1 MFRAVLFAVAAVG
14 LLAAAPAL
22 AQDAYTLKL
31 YEAKKGDKSE
41 HEKTEKTVTT
51 ITFKGAGMEKTDEIP
66 TAKKEAYTEEILEK
80 GAGDKRPTKLSRT
93 YTTAEKALKGATTK
107 ESYSGQ
113 TVLIEK
119 KGEKYELSVG
129 GKALKESDAPD
140 LYKKF
145 NKKDGPQ
152 NKDFLPA
159 EPVKVGAGWK
169 VAADKAEQ
177 IFKSFDDDKLKI
189 DPKKSSVEG
198 KLLKAYKKDGAQY
211 GVLELTLTLAVTDID
226 LNGQSVKTSA
236 DSKIVMKG
244 TIDTCIDGTVASED
258 GKMEV
263 TANIVAEIPTVG
275 TLTLGVKT
283 TTDEKVRAKK

>member
-1 MFRAVLFAVAAVG
+1 MFRAVLFVTAAIG

-22 AQDAYTLKL
+22 AEDTYTLKL

-66 TAKKEAYTEEILEK
+66 TAKKEVFTEEILEK
-80 GAGDKRPTKLSRT
+80 AAGDKKPTKLSRT
-93 YTTAEKALKGATTK
+93 YTVAEKTVKGGITK
-107 ESYSGQ
+107 ESYSGK
-113 TVLIEK
+113 TVLVEK

-129 GKALKESDAPD
+129 GKALNESDAPD

-152 NKDFLPA
+152 NQDLLPT

-169 VAADKAEQ
+169 VAADKAEKV
-177 IFKSFDDDKLKI
+177 FKSFDDDKLKI
-189 DPKKSSVEG
+189 DPKKSTIEG
-198 KLLKAYKKDGAQY
+198 KLLKAYKKDGAQF
-211 GVLELTLTLAVTDID
+211 GVFELTLTLVVTEID
-226 LNGQSVKTSA
+226 LNGQGVKTSA

-244 TIDTCIDGTVASED
+244 TIDTCIDGTVASEE
-258 GKMEV
+258 GKMEM

-283 TTDEKVRAKK
+283 TTEEKVRAKK

>member
-1 MFRAVLFAVAAVG
+1 MLRAVLFAFAVG
-14 LLAAAPAL
+14 LLAAAPAP
-22 AQDAYTLKL
+22 AEDVYTLKL
-31 YEAKKGDKSE
+31 YQSKKGDKTE
-41 HEKTEKTVTT
+41 HEKTEKAVTT
-51 ITFKGAGMEKTDEIP
+51 VTFKGAGMEKTDEIP
-66 TAKKEAYTEEILEK
+66 TAKKEAFTEEVLEK
-80 GAGDKRPTKLSRT
+80 TAGDKKATKLSRA
-93 YTTAEKALKGATTK
+93 YTAAEKTVKGMTTK

-129 GKALKESDAPD
+129 GKALKENDAPD

-152 NKDFLPA
+152 NQDFLPT
-159 EPVKVGAGWK
+159 EPVKVGASWK

-198 KLLKAYKKDGAQY
+198 KLLRAYKKDGAQY
-211 GVLELTLTLAVTDID
+211 GVLELTLTIVVTEMD

-244 TIDTCIDGTVASED
+244 TIDTCVDGSVGSEE

-283 TTDEKVRAKK
+283 TTEEKVRPKK

>member
-22 AQDAYTLKL
+22 AEDAYTLKL

-51 ITFKGAGMEKTDEIP
+51 VTFKGAGMDKTDEIP

-80 GAGDKRPTKLSRT
+80 AAGDKRPAKGTRT
-93 YTTAEKALKGATTK
+93 YTVAEKTVKGETKK

-113 TVLIEK
+113 TMVIEK
-119 KGEKYELSVG
+119 KGDKYELSVG
-129 GKALKESDAPD
+129 GKVLKESDAPD
-140 LYKKF
+140 LYRRY
-145 NKKDGPQ
+145 NRKDGPQ

-159 EPVKVGAGWK
+159 EPVKVGGSWK

-177 IFKSFDDDKLKI
+177 VFKSFDDDKLKI
-189 DPKKSSVEG
+189 DPKKSSIDG
-198 KLLKAYKKDGAQY
+198 KLLKAYKKDGAQF
-211 GVLELTLTLAVTDID
+211 GVLELTLTMVVTEMD

-263 TANIVAEIPTVG
+263 TANIVADIPTVG

-283 TTDEKVRAKK
+283 TTEEKVRAKK